1 VSGSAAKPSAEASGA
16 AQAIPDADR
25 QLTLDRDELKYAIP
39 AHRLGAFVR
48 ALRAHLRPH
57 RFTGEGAN
65 LLPEA
70 QHFTTTVYFDTPS
83 RALLRAAATEPERN
97 VKLRV
102 REYYDVHSS
111 LAELATDPAQIVR
124 HQPWVFLELKQRTGT
139 RTFKHRLRVE
149 RAELAA
155 FFQAPDATASVPN
168 PGAGPRPDGWAEER
182 AAILLFRA
190 SLAEPLAPSCV
201 ANYRRL
207 ALEDESGRLRVT
219 LDVELGCYAAPG
231 DLWTRRGPLTRE
243 SLGPPCAAAPT
254 CLLEVKLRDATPAWL
269 AHALE
274 QAQAKRERISKFVL
288 ASEAVH
294 GRA

>member
-1 VSGSAAKPSAEASGA
+1 MSGGAAKPRAAASGA
-16 AQAIPDADR
+16 AQATPGADR
-25 QLTLDRDELKYAIP
+25 HLTLDRDELKYAIP

-48 ALRAHLRPH
+48 ALRAQLRPH
-57 RFTGEGAN
+57 RFTGHGAN

-70 QHFTTTVYFDTPS
+70 QHFTSTVYFDTPS
-83 RALLRAAATEPERN
+83 RALLRAAVAQPERN

-124 HQPWVFLELKQRTGT
+124 HQSGVFLELKRRTGT
-139 RTFKHRLRVE
+139 RTSKHRLRLE

-155 FFQAPDATASVPN
+155 FFQAPDAAGRVLN
-168 PGAGPRPDGWAEER
+168 AGAAQRPDGWAEER
-182 AAILLFRA
+182 AAILAFCA
-190 SLAEPLAPSCV
+190 SLAEPLVPSCV

-207 ALEDESGRLRVT
+207 ALEDESGQLRVT
-219 LDVELGCYAAPG
+219 LDVELGFYAPPD

-254 CLLEVKLRDATPAWL
+254 CLLEVKLREATPVWL
-269 AHALE
+269 ARALE
-274 QAQAKRERISKFVL
+274 QAQAKRERFSKFVL
-288 ASEAVH
+288 ASESVH
-294 GRA
+294 GRC